1 MSVRLTKLDNGVRIV
16 THEIPEFA
24 TASVGVWVNAGGR
37 HERADQNGIS
47 HFIEHM
53 AFKGTAS
60 RSAQEIVGSIEA
72 VGGDLNAATSKEI
85 TAYYARVLEGDVS
98 LALDILGDIV
108 LNPVLDEKEFERERN
123 VILQEISAS
132 KDSPDDIV
140 YDSMQDVAFP
150 NQAIGRN
157 ILGTEEGVKS
167 FQTADLKEYMRAH
180 YSSNR
185 MVIGAAGGVNHE
197 KFVAHCESIFGDMVP
212 LRSPLIEPALYGG
225 GVQVSACDFEQ
236 SHLMLAFEGPNYHDQ
251 RYYDALVLS
260 GLFGG
265 SMSSRLFQEVR
276 ERRGLCYSI
285 YSFAMGYSDAG
296 LFGIHAASSGDKLQ
310 ELMDVI
316 QSEMHNIGAGGL
328 AQSEVDMAKSQL
340 KAGLLMGLE
349 NSMSRAEHLARQVF
363 AFGDVL
369 STEEMIERVEMVNLE
384 RVQELCGDML
394 DGANRSIAVVGSDF
408 DMNKGELLARATG

>member
-1 MSVRLTKLDNGVRIV
+1 MSVNLSKLSNGVRVV
-16 THEIPEFA
+16 THEIAEFE

-53 AFKGTAS
+53 AFKGTTS
-60 RSAQEIVGSIEA
+60 RNAQEIARSIEA

-85 TAYYARVLEGDVS
+85 TAYYARVLRDDVS
-98 LALDILGDIV
+98 LGLEILGDIV
-108 LNPVLDEKEFERERN
+108 LNPVLDEEEFERERN
-123 VILQEISAS
+123 VILQEILAS

-140 YDSMQDVAFP
+140 YDCVQDVAFP
-150 NQAIGRN
+150 DQPLGRT
-157 ILGTEEGVKS
+157 ILGSKDHVKS
-167 FQTADLKEYMRAH
+167 FKTDNLREYMTDH
-180 YSSNR
+180 YSANR
-185 MVIGAAGGVNHE
+185 MVVGAAGAVDHD
-197 KFVAHCESIFGDMVP
+197 KFVEECESVFGNMPVIA
-212 LRSPLIEPALYGG
+212 SPLVEPAKYVG
-225 GVQVSACDFEQ
+225 GVDVTKCDFEQ
-236 SHLMLAFEGPNYHDQ
+236 SHLMIAFEGPNYHDQ
-251 RYYDALVLS
+251 SYYDALVLS
-260 GLFGG
+260 GLLGG

-296 LFGIHAASSGDKLQ
+296 LFGIHAASSGDNLP

-316 QSEMHNIGAGGL
+316 GAEMKDIASGGLMQSEI
-328 AQSEVDMAKSQL
+328 DMSKAQL

-369 STEEMIERVEMVNLE
+369 STEEMIERVERVSLD
-384 RVQELCGDML
+384 RVQRLCGEMS
-394 DGANRSIAVVGSDF
+394 GSAAKSIAVVGADIN
-408 DMNKGELLARATG
+408 MNKGDLLM